1 VIASRDA
8 SERLAIEELIDD
20 YARQADLGDIHAQS
34 LLFVEDAR
42 MLLFLEGD
50 DQATEVF
57 HGRAQISPVFAALR
71 RFDQRMNVNGQRS
84 VRFLG
89 HGRAT
94 CESYAIAHHAGQQE
108 DGAGV
113 LLTYVRFVDDLVK
126 HAGEWHFRE
135 RELHV
140 LFREHRAPES

>member
-1 VIASRDA
+1 MSSAA
-8 SERLAIEELIDD
+8 SERLAIEEVIDD

-42 MLLFLEGD
+42 MLLFLEGN
-50 DQATEVF
+50 DQAEVF

-71 RFDQRMNVNGQRS
+71 RFEQRMNVNGQRS
-84 VRFLG
+84 VRFLS
-89 HGRAT
+89 HNRAT

-126 HAGEWHFRE
+126 HAGVWRFRE
-135 RELHV
+135 RQLHV
-140 LFREHRAPES
+140 LFREHHAPDS

>member
-1 VIASRDA
+1 VIAGRDA

-50 DQATEVF
+50 DEATEVF

-71 RFDQRMNVNGQRS
+71 RFEQRMNLNGQRT

-89 HGRAT
+89 HNRAT
-94 CESYAIAHHAGQQE
+94 CESYAMTRHVGRHE
-108 DGAGV
+108 DGGGV
-113 LLTYVRFVDDLVK
+113 LLSYVRFVDGLIK
-126 HAGEWHFRE
+126 QAGEWRFRE
-135 RELHV
+135 RQLHI
-140 LFREHRAPES
+140 LFREHRALDS